1 MWSAAYVHVEHGVC
15 TPKFLSHQHP
25 RWLEQWGGWVKT
37 PGRGRSS
44 QEQLVLGEWRPR
56 ERVELPVG
64 ETVRGQWSRH
74 AAPPKRRQ
82 KRPGARE
89 EQKLLRSRCHRND
102 MGCWCSNRE
111 SLISSI
117 RACTAGAETE
127 EVQITQQTLLSFVC
141 EGQEEQG
148 DAGGVSKVEET
159 CY

>member
-1 MWSAAYVHVEHGVC
+1 
-15 TPKFLSHQHP
+15 
-25 RWLEQWGGWVKT
+25 
-37 PGRGRSS
+37 
-44 QEQLVLGEWRPR
+44 
-56 ERVELPVG
+56 
-64 ETVRGQWSRH
+64 
-74 AAPPKRRQ
+74 
-82 KRPGARE
+82 
-89 EQKLLRSRCHRND
+89 